1 MGLVRDC
8 IMKEPKKGQRPPHGK
23 TQSLTLETIARDSEV
38 KESDVIKCGF

>member
-1 MGLVRDC
+1 MRDC

-23 TQSLTLETIARDSEV
+23 TQNLTLETIVRDVEI